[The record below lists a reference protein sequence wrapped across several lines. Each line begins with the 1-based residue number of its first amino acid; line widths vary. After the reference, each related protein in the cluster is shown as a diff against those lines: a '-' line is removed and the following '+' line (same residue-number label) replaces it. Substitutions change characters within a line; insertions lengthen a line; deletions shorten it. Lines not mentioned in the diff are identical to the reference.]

1 MPKFFVNKEQISG
14 DVITI
19 TGEDTL
25 HISKVLRM
33 SEGDSLTICDGEGND
48 YYAVIISI
56 TKNEIT
62 ARVVTKKRCE
72 AEPIVQVTL
81 FQALP
86 KQGKMEYIIQKNTEL
101 GVTKIVPVYSKRC
114 VVKPSDKLSRWQK
127 VAVEAA
133 KQCGRGVIPEIT
145 EVVTFDEALNQ
156 LSLCEGAIMLYEC
169 ERETRLKDVIGGNK
183 FTNIGILIGPEGGF
197 DETEVHKAKNS
208 NIQTIT
214 LGKRI
219 LRTET
224 AGAAV
229 LPIIMYE
236 QDDI

>member
-1 MPKFFVNKEQISG
+1 MPKFFVDKGQISD
-14 DVITI
+14 DVIKI
-19 TGEDTL
+19 IGEDVL

-33 SEGDSLTICDGEGND
+33 CEGDSLTVCDGEGED
-48 YYAVIISI
+48 YSTIISSI
-56 TKNEIT
+56 TKTEVT
-62 ARVVTKKRCE
+62 AKIISKKRCE
-72 AEPIVQVTL
+72 AEPNISVTL

-101 GVTKIVPVYSKRC
+101 GVSKIVPVYSKRC
-114 VVKPSDKLSRWQK
+114 VVKPSDKSFRWQK
-127 VAVEAA
+127 VAIEAA
-133 KQCGRGVIPEIT
+133 KQCGRGVIPQIT

-156 LSLCEGAIMLYEC
+156 LSQCENAIMLYEC
-169 ERETRLKDVIGGNK
+169 ETETRLKDVISGRQ

-197 DETEVHKAKNS
+197 DEKEAQKAKSS

-236 QDDI
+236 QGDI

>member
-1 MPKFFVNKEQISG
+1 MPKFFVNKGQISG

-19 TGEDTL
+19 IGEDTL

-33 SEGDSLTICDGEGND
+33 CEGDSLTVCDGEGDD
-48 YYAVIISI
+48 YSTIISSI
-56 TKNEIT
+56 TKTDVT
-62 ARVVTKKRCE
+62 AKIISKKRCE
-72 AEPIVQVTL
+72 AEPNVNVTL

-101 GVTKIVPVYSKRC
+101 GIAKIVPVYSKRC

-133 KQCGRGVIPEIT
+133 KQCGRGVIPQIT
-145 EVVTFDEALNQ
+145 EVVTFDEALKQ
-156 LSLCEGAIMLYEC
+156 LAKCENAIMLYEC
-169 ERETRLKDVIGGNK
+169 EIETRLKDVIGGRK
-183 FTNIGILIGPEGGF
+183 FTNIGIFIGPEGGF
-197 DETEVHKAKNS
+197 DETEVQKAKGF
-208 NIQTIT
+208 NIQIIT

-236 QDDI
+236 QGDI